1 MDYYHAASPV
11 EELGLL
17 NIGSRPVRRFG
28 KRTLADLRAIPW
40 VFAWTQNRHL
50 VPSWFGVGSALA
62 SVRAHG
68 ASEESLLKD
77 MYANS
82 RVLRL
87 VVDEVEKSL
96 MLIDFDVAERY
107 AELEG
112 DAAVR
117 AAIFDRIRAEYE
129 VTMREILWI
138 TGQEGLADRFPRFQR
153 RLGRRLPMLKQV
165 GLRQVELL
173 SDFRAAR
180 LEDTTSRNMLVSLML
195 SMNCVSAG
203 LGWTG

>member
-1 MDYYHAASPV
+1 
-11 EELGLL
+11 
-17 NIGSRPVRRFG
+17 
-28 KRTLADLRAIPW
+28 
-40 VFAWTQNRHL
+40 
-50 VPSWFGVGSALA
+50 
-62 SVRAHG
+62 
-68 ASEESLLKD
+68 
-77 MYANS
+77 
-82 RVLRL
+82 
-87 VVDEVEKSL
+87 
-96 MLIDFDVAERY
+96 
-107 AELEG
+107 
-112 DAAVR
+112 
-117 AAIFDRIRAEYE
+117 
-129 VTMREILWI
+129 MREILWI